1 LFYIAYLG
9 VDLKIIIYYKSM
21 ADDYVCAG
29 DRKSKKQLKK
39 KRGFNRYKKGGHER
53 AGKKI

>member
-1 LFYIAYLG
+1 MG
-9 VDLKIIIYYKSM
+9 
-21 ADDYVCAG
+21 DDYICSS

-53 AGKKI
+53 GMKII